1 MIIDLPQFSSG
12 QEFLE
17 AITAK
22 KQSNAKRPRQ
32 KKAKQAFVVFKTQV
46 QYPRFVREE
55 ANKIAQDVILKPL
68 HSRMKSFGYS
78 EKIIAG
84 TTIQNITVNRTGSM
98 SFDVVSD
105 YDSESGF
112 DVAKARE
119 KGTKSH
125 FVKPINAKALSWI
138 AGGFIRAFSKGH
150 HVKGI
155 TATNVVQKTVQEKIP
170 EAQNRLNEATDRF
183 IARSMKE

>member
-1 MIIDLPQFSSG
+1 MPAPIDSS
-12 QEFLE
+12 
-17 AITAK
+17 
-22 KQSNAKRPRQ
+22 
-32 KKAKQAFVVFKTQV
+32 KKAFLVLKTQV
-46 QYPRFVREE
+46 QYPRFLREQ
-55 ANKIAQDVILKPL
+55 AKKIADDVILKPL

-78 EKIIAG
+78 EKIING
-84 TTIQNITVNRTGSM
+84 TTIENFSIGRNGTM

-119 KGTKSH
+119 EGTIDHDLPK
-125 FVKPINAKALSWI
+125 IEGRTYSWI

-150 HVKGI
+150 RVKGF
-155 TATNVVQKTVQEKIP
+155 TATNVVKKTVQEKIS
-170 EAQNRLNEATDRF
+170 EAQARLNEATDLF

>member
-1 MIIDLPQFSSG
+1 V
-12 QEFLE
+12 
-17 AITAK
+17 ITLADR
-22 KQSNAKRPRQ
+22 S
-32 KKAKQAFVVFKTQV
+32 KQAFVAFKTQV

-55 ANKIAQDVILKPL
+55 AKKIAEDVILKPL

-78 EKIIAG
+78 QKIIDG
-84 TTIQNITVNRTGSM
+84 TTIENIIVNRTGSM

-105 YDSESGF
+105 YDSELGF

-119 KGTKSH
+119 EGTIDHDLPK
-125 FVKPINAKALSWI
+125 VPGRIYSWI

-150 HVKGI
+150 FVKGI

-170 EAQNRLNEATDRF
+170 EAQARLNEATDRF
-183 IARSMKE
+183 MERSMKE

>member
-1 MIIDLPQFSSG
+1 MIVLSVQIDPS
-12 QEFLE
+12 
-17 AITAK
+17 
-22 KQSNAKRPRQ
+22 
-32 KKAKQAFVVFKTQV
+32 KKAFLAMRIQV

-55 ANKIAQDVILKPL
+55 AKKIAEDVILKPL

-78 EKIIAG
+78 EKIITG
-84 TTIQNITVNRTGSM
+84 TTIENIIINRTGSM

-112 DVAKARE
+112 DIATARE
-119 KGTKSH
+119 KGTVSH
-125 FVKPINAKALSWI
+125 FIKPINAKALSFI

-150 HVKGI
+150 FVKGI

-170 EAQNRLNEATDRF
+170 EAQARLNEATDRF
-183 IARSMKE
+183 ISRSLKE